1 MLQMRTLGLLLL
13 LLAGCTPPPSF
24 TLSLSPSSLTLQQGQ
39 SGTLTLTLTPQNGFN
54 GTVNLGLQG
63 APAGVSLSPSSL
75 NVSGSGPVTQTLTLS
90 VASGVAT
97 GPYPLTL
104 QASRGSLSKSASL
117 SLTVELLTFLVNTT
131 ADTHDATPGD
141 RVCQDSNGNCSV
153 RAALEEA
160 GALSQEVVVQVPA
173 GTYTLDA
180 RNGGLRIT
188 GQVDLR
194 GAGAATILDGNNS
207 TRVLEVVSGASA
219 RLEGLSVRNGN
230 VSTGGGGLYNAGT
243 ATLTNVTF
251 SHNSALTGGGL
262 YNAGTATLT
271 NVTFSHN
278 SALTGGGGLY
288 NAGTATLTGVTFSGN
303 SADGGGGGLYNA
315 GTATLTG
322 VTFSHNSA
330 NFGGGLYNAATA
342 TLTGVTFSH
351 NSAGTGG
358 GLYNDGT
365 AKVSFSTFSQNSVN
379 YYGGGIFI
387 LSGTVQVKGVI
398 LSGNSAGADGPE
410 CGGSLTSQGYNLVQ
424 STTGCGF
431 TAASTDITGSD
442 AQLGPLADNGGP
454 VQTHLPNAGSP
465 ALDKVPPSDCTDLDG
480 NTLATDARGVSRPQG
495 AACDIGAVER

>member
-262 YNAGTATLT
+262 YN
-271 NVTFSHN
+271 
-278 SALTGGGGLY
+278 
-288 NAGTATLTGVTFSGN
+288 
-303 SADGGGGGLYNA
+303 
-315 GTATLTG
+315 
-322 VTFSHNSA
+322 
-330 NFGGGLYNAATA
+330 
-342 TLTGVTFSH
+342 
-351 NSAGTGG
+351 
-358 GLYNDGT
+358 DGT